1 MAGRDLSSLAFAIA
15 RFLQKE
21 ISRFPRTHRH
31 RVARRR
37 KGLGARSGPRRRFFA
52 RNHHQNR
59 RRGYARQ
66 GNHPLRGRAP
76 TVHQAG
82 PSAPSTAA
90 LHHTGPSA
98 LVVAGDYIV
107 PATPTSAFNIPPMDW
122 LLAGPSAPFL
132 GEEEMFPCELAPPP
146 LPSYC
151 AHHHAITDAIDLT
164 AEHSSFGY
172 GPVPDLPSPTLA
184 VAEIGGYRTIPDL
197 NIKIKVEE
205 EEIEDQGSSSMPR
218 PTSPATP
225 PPPPPAPPLPP
236 TPPPEARQILRQFAA
251 ALAQNRAAL
260 RGAWSPDV
268 LGLTSAPGASSSGGG
283 SSAKRGPPRFPRRWR
298 DGAGER
304 RRAAVLRSKV
314 KQRRGFGSGCDV
326 RKLSCSPYPLSF
338 GAWARPTLPVPHL
351 NRHTG

>member
-52 RNHHQNR
+52 RNHHRNR
-59 RRGYARQ
+59 RRGYARR

-98 LVVAGDYIV
+98 PVVAGDYIV

-122 LLAGPSAPFL
+122 LLPGPSAPFL

-151 AHHHAITDAIDLT
+151 VQNEFGPCPACTGAPPRLPSPTPSDELP
-164 AEHSSFGY
+164 EHSLPSGY

-236 TPPPEARQILRQFAA
+236 TPPPEARRILRQFAA
-251 ALAQNRAAL
+251 AMAQNQAAL

-268 LGLTSAPGASSSGGG
+268 LGLTSAPGVSSSGGG
-283 SSAKRGPPRFPRRWR
+283 SSAKRGPPRFP
-298 DGAGER
+298 
-304 RRAAVLRSKV
+304 
-314 KQRRGFGSGCDV
+314 
-326 RKLSCSPYPLSF
+326 
-338 GAWARPTLPVPHL
+338 
-351 NRHTG
+351 